1 MRRITVIKREL
12 DVFLYGARIGTLTG
26 SGTLI
31 SGFKYQSGYDGP
43 MLSKSMPVSSRSVG
57 RIHASNWFSGLLP
70 EGEELRR
77 AMAEA
82 HGGRDTTPIG
92 LLEQAGLDCAGAVQL
107 LRGEQLPIREMSF
120 EAISEESIGERLLA
134 ANLGQPVA
142 DRSERW
148 SVAGQQGK
156 LALHQDQSGTWGK
169 AIGGLPT
176 THIIKPGITFAG
188 RDSIQ
193 DQALTE
199 HLTLSAARALGVPA
213 VETQFHEFNGV
224 PAVIVKRYDRV
235 WGDGKVERVH
245 QEDLCQ
251 ALRFGP
257 EQKYEDQGGPGV
269 ASVASFLKEI
279 AESAEQSIE
288 FRFLFASM
296 VIFNHL
302 TGSPD
307 AHAKNYSIL
316 ILPDATSQLA
326 PMYDAASGLGYSWA
340 DTGKQRFGKSAMKI
354 GHHEQFARVT
364 EADWSQFARDL
375 DLPVDVIRALRDR
388 IAEALP
394 DTFRTLL
401 NGDIPGEARDRL
413 LDTPLLSRMQALCT
427 AART

>member
-1 MRRITVIKREL
+1 MTVPKREL
-12 DVFLYGARIGTLTG
+12 NVFLYGSRIGTLTG

-43 MLSKSMPVSSRSVG
+43 MLSKSMPITTRSVG
-57 RIHASNWFSGLLP
+57 RIRASNWFGGLLP

-82 HGGRDTTPIG
+82 HGGRDTTSIG

-107 LRGEQLPIREMSF
+107 LRSEHLPARE
-120 EAISEESIGERLLA
+120 EACESITDESIGKRLVA
-134 ANLGQPVA
+134 ANLGQPIA
-142 DRSERW
+142 DRGERW

-156 LALHQDQSGTWGK
+156 LALHRDQAGRWGR

-176 THIIKPGITFAG
+176 THILKPGITFSG

-193 DQALTE
+193 DQALIE
-199 HLTLSAARALGVPA
+199 HLTLSAARMLGVPA
-213 VETQFHEFNGV
+213 AETQFHEFNGV

-235 WGDGKVERVH
+235 WVDGKVERVH

-251 ALRFGP
+251 ALGVGP

-269 ASVASFLKEI
+269 ASVASFLNEI
-279 AESAEQSIE
+279 AESPEKSIE
-288 FRFLFASM
+288 FRFFFASM

-316 ILPDATSQLA
+316 ILPDATSALA
-326 PMYDAASGLGYSWA
+326 PMYDAASGLGYSRV
-340 DTGKQRFGKSAMKI
+340 DTGKQRYEKNAMKI
-354 GHHEQFARVT
+354 GHHEHFARVND
-364 EADWSQFARDL
+364 ADWSQFAQDVGLPSDVVRDL
-375 DLPVDVIRALRDR
+375 RNRL
-388 IAEALP
+388 AEAIP
-394 DTFRTLL
+394 DTLRTLL
-401 NGDIPGEARDRL
+401 DGDIPSEARARL
-413 LDTPLLSRMQALCT
+413 LSTPLISRMQTLCS
-427 AART
+427 AAQT

>member
-1 MRRITVIKREL
+1 MTVAKREL

-31 SGFKYQSGYDGP
+31 SGFRYQSGYDGP
-43 MLSKSMPVSSRSVG
+43 MLSKSMPITTRNVG
-57 RIHASNWFSGLLP
+57 RMVASNWFSGLLP

-82 HGGRDTTPIG
+82 HGGRDTTSIG

-107 LRGEQLPIREMSF
+107 LRGEELPAREMSF
-120 EAISEESIGERLLA
+120 EAISEESIAERLRA

-156 LALHQDQSGTWGK
+156 LALHQDQNGTWGR
-169 AIGGLPT
+169 ALGGLPT
-176 THIIKPGITFAG
+176 THIIKPGVTFAG
-188 RDSIQ
+188 RDAIQ

-199 HLTLSAARALGVPA
+199 HLTLSAARMLGVPA

-235 WGDGKVERVH
+235 WVDDTVERVH

-251 ALRFGP
+251 ALGFGP

-269 ASVASFLKEI
+269 ASVASFLNET
-279 AESAEQSIE
+279 AESPEQSIA
-288 FRFLFASM
+288 FRFSFASM

-316 ILPDATSQLA
+316 ILPDATSELA

-340 DTGKQRFGKSAMKI
+340 DTGKQRYEKNAMRI
-354 GHHEQFARVT
+354 GHHEHLARVT
-364 EADWSQFARDL
+364 EADWSQFAQDVG
-375 DLPVDVIRALRDR
+375 LPVDVIRDLRNR
-388 IAEALP
+388 ISEALP

-401 NGDIPGEARDRL
+401 DGDIPGDARDRL
-413 LDTPLLSRMQALCT
+413 LGTPLLGRMQTLCT
-427 AART
+427 AAQT

>member
-1 MRRITVIKREL
+1 MVKREL
-12 DVFLYGARIGTLTG
+12 GVFLYGAKVGTLTG
-26 SGTLI
+26 TGTLI
-31 SGFKYQSGYDGP
+31 SGFKYESGYVGP
-43 MLSKSMPVSSRSVG
+43 VLSKSMPITRRNVG
-57 RIHASNWFSGLLP
+57 RLLASRWFNGLLP

-82 HGGRDTTPIG
+82 HGGRDATSIG
-92 LLEQAGLDCAGAVQL
+92 LLEQVGLDCAGAVQL
-107 LRGEQLPIREMSF
+107 VRGDRLPERESGFEQ
-120 EAISEESIGERLLA
+120 ISEEEIAARLIA

-156 LALHQDQSGTWGK
+156 LALHQDQNGTWGR
-169 AIGGLPT
+169 ALGGFPT

-188 RDSIQ
+188 RDAIQ

-199 HLTLSAARALGVPA
+199 HLTLSTARLLGIPA
-213 VETQFHEFNGV
+213 VETEFHEFNAV

-235 WGDGKVERVH
+235 WVDDAVERVH

-251 ALRFGP
+251 ALGFGP

-269 ASVASFLKEI
+269 ASVATFLNEV
-279 AESAEQSIE
+279 AQGSEESIR
-288 FRFLFASM
+288 FRFSFAAM

-316 ILPDATSQLA
+316 ILPDGTSALA
-326 PMYDAASGLGYSWA
+326 PMYDAASGLGYSFT
-340 DTGKQRFGKSAMKI
+340 DTGKPRFQKSAMRI
-354 GHHEQFARVT
+354 GHHEHFARVT
-364 EADWSQFARDL
+364 DADWIQFARDVG
-375 DLPVDVIRALRDR
+375 LPVDVILALRDR
-388 IAEALP
+388 LAEALP
-394 DTFRTLL
+394 DTFRALL
-401 NGDIPGEARDRL
+401 DDGVPREARDRL
-413 LDTPLLSRMQALCT
+413 LGGPLLGRMQELCD